1 MVAIRVQDTVLT
13 TTDDPTTTTD
23 IMVLQPVVPVL
34 ATALPTV
41 TVITATHARAT
52 IIQTVTTDTLARTIT
67 TITATPVRAPLM
79 ADVMAEA
86 IQVAAVAD
94 TPEAVSAA
102 AADRRAAAEDVIK
115 LILI

>member
-1 MVAIRVQDTVLT
+1 
-13 TTDDPTTTTD
+13 
-23 IMVLQPVVPVL
+23 
-34 ATALPTV
+34 
-41 TVITATHARAT
+41 
-52 IIQTVTTDTLARTIT
+52 
-67 TITATPVRAPLM
+67 M

>member
-1 MVAIRVQDTVLT
+1 MVVAIRVPDTVLT
-13 TTDDPTTTTD
+13 ITVYPIITTD
-23 IMVLQPVVPVL
+23 ITVLRPVVPVL

-67 TITATPVRAPLM
+67 TITATPVRAPLT
-79 ADVMAEA
+79 ADVMEEA

-102 AADRRAAAEDVIK
+102 ADRRAAAEDVIK

>member
-1 MVAIRVQDTVLT
+1 
-13 TTDDPTTTTD
+13 
-23 IMVLQPVVPVL
+23 MVLQPVVPVL

-41 TVITATHARAT
+41 TV
-52 IIQTVTTDTLARTIT
+52 
-67 TITATPVRAPLM
+67 ITATPVRAPLM